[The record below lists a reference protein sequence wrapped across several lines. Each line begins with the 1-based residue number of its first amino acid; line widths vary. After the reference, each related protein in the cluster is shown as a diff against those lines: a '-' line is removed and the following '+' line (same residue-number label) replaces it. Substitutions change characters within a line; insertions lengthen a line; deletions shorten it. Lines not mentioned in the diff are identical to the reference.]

1 MEKLKEKFRKAMLE
15 KDVNQ
20 NELACLTGL
29 SISTISRLLNDP
41 GNATVNNLVKVGDT
55 LGLSASEVFSSA
67 HSDSFTEF
75 PMKIEFFCRTHNDFL
90 FLMDLIKEHYNK
102 YYSNELFNKMYR
114 GY

>member
-41 GNATVNNLVKVGDT
+41 GNATANNLVKVGDK
-55 LGLSASEVFSSA
+55 LGLSASEVFSST
-67 HSDSFTEF
+67 HGDSFTGF
-75 PMKIEFFCRTHNDFL
+75 PMKIEFFCKTHADFI
-90 FLMDLIKEHYNK
+90 FFMNLIKDHYDK
-102 YYSNELFNKMYR
+102 HYGNEFFNKMYH